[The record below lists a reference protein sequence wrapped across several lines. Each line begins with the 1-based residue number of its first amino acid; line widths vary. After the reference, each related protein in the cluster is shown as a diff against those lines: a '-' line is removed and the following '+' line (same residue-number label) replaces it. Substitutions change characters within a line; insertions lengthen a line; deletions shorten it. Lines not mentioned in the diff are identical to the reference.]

1 MHCILEHNIW
11 KLIFQKCITGL
22 YAVIGYCNTHHIF
35 HYLFLV
41 DIVGSEAEVMQYAS
55 VSVLYYCSGIIF
67 TLNYHVEV
75 FVMRVFLCFR
85 FQVKIVVDV
94 SLKLLT
100 V

>member
-1 MHCILEHNIW
+1 MSHEFNSPLNVILNG
-11 KLIFQKCITGL
+11 FDC
-22 YAVIGYCNTHHIF
+22 IF

-41 DIVGSEAEVMQYAS
+41 DIVGSEAEVMHYAS
-55 VSVLYYCSGIIF
+55 VSVLHYCSVLIF

-75 FVMRVFLCFR
+75 FVMRLFLCFR

-94 SLKLLT
+94 SLKLLHVT